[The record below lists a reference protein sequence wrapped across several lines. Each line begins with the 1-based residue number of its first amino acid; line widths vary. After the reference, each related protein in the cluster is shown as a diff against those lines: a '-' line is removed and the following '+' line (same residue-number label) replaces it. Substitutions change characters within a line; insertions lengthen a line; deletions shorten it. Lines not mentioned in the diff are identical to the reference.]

1 MKVLNNIIAITY
13 YKFRRNIWMS
23 TKSLQSKIK
32 NNLYWETHDRM
43 FNIKEPI
50 KNRLI
55 DSIKPMR
62 QLIWRDYI
70 IDENGIHIIHKNY
83 KVSSKSIKII

>member
-55 DSIKPMR
+55 DSIIQNQYR
-62 QLIWRDYI
+62 VNR
-70 IDENGIHIIHKNY
+70 
-83 KVSSKSIKII
+83 KSGNQISL